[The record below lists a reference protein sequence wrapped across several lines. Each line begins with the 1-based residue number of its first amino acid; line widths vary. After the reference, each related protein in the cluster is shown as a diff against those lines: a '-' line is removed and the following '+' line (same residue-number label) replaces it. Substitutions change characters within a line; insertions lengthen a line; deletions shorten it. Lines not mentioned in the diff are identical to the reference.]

1 MVLAFPQTVLIWSKF
16 TKIILTKQFEN
27 VNIKVLSY
35 RHYNT
40 FRFARIGETK
50 HCDWKWRSRRTLRNL
65 KVAFIFGTHKNV
77 HTIAFWPEQQ
87 GIGSVCDES
96 TKSVLGLLG
105 SHFPIILPILL
116 SPFPFSV
123 AVSVLFCCSH
133 ELLLKQTEQ
142 MSRECIA
149 LALCIGI
156 AVSGFLLFT
165 FQLKL
170 AWRYI
175 SAWGGAK

>member
-1 MVLAFPQTVLIWSKF
+1 MLILKFYRTVIITLSVLLTLEKQSIVIGNEEQKNFAQSESRFHFWNPQKCA
-16 TKIILTKQFEN
+16 Q
-27 VNIKVLSY
+27 
-35 RHYNT
+35 
-40 FRFARIGETK
+40 
-50 HCDWKWRSRRTLRNL
+50 
-65 KVAFIFGTHKNV
+65 
-77 HTIAFWPEQQ
+77 IAFWPEQQ
-87 GIGSVCDES
+87 GIRSVCDES
-96 TKSVLGLLG
+96 TKSVFGLLG
-105 SHFPIILPILL
+105 SHFPIILSLLL

-123 AVSVLFCCSH
+123 AVSLLFCCSH

-156 AVSGFLLFT
+156 AVAGFLLFT

-175 SAWGGAK
+175 SAWEGTK